1 VFAVLQN
8 GFPVSFTWARV
19 AQDRFAVALASQ

>member
-1 VFAVLQN
+1 VLQN

-19 AQDRFAVALASQ
+19 AQDRFAVALAASQ